1 MPHAFL
7 YISLLSVHVYDAEM
21 PIFTFCGRTWT
32 QGNDFLLLF
41 LNFDTAFRTQLQ
53 KKNAK
58 IWRIERDKISA
69 IKFEAGLLHFRSR
82 RRRFRLSS
90 LIYLC
95 SKAGTASTIILH
107 VMMYDLLLICGSF
120 SVCLYSQ
127 RRKWCNDCSD
137 ARRHEKRKGKRSR
150 ESDHRLLCYEGNYR
164 MKMMW
169 TVEIQIQMKI
179 WSSQWQL
186 QIKPD
191 KENFETST
199 STGSNPVE
207 SWARIPSLK
216 LQLPLRRSYLNRKA
230 KWRSENEKVK
240 NNNGKLSSAR
250 T

>member
-1 MPHAFL
+1 
-7 YISLLSVHVYDAEM
+7 
-21 PIFTFCGRTWT
+21 
-32 QGNDFLLLF
+32 
-41 LNFDTAFRTQLQ
+41 
-53 KKNAK
+53 
-58 IWRIERDKISA
+58 
-69 IKFEAGLLHFRSR
+69 
-82 RRRFRLSS
+82 
-90 LIYLC
+90 
-95 SKAGTASTIILH
+95 
-107 VMMYDLLLICGSF
+107 MYDLLLIRGSF

-164 MKMMW
+164 MKKMW

-207 SWARIPSLK
+207 SWARIPLNHGLESRRLNCNYHCDDHISTEKLNGEVKIKKLKQKWKTEWKIKTKSLCG
-216 LQLPLRRSYLNRKA
+216 P
-230 KWRSENEKVK
+230 
-240 NNNGKLSSAR
+240 SSAIHIIFILFHSFHALR
-250 T
+250 WTQQLDLFPMYGSS